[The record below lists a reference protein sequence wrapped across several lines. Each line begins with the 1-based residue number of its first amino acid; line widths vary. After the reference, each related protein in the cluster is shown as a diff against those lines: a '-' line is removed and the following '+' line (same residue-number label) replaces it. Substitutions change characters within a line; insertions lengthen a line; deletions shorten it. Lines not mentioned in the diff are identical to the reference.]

1 MLRTVASLQ
10 THFID
15 LYTSR
20 TRQCALGYDS
30 SGACDSFQ
38 LGEMIKFLSKK
49 GLLFL
54 IPFQSASPDEPDYT
68 WPEAYSGDIENLI
81 GLLRQCPPYQID
93 QNHHHCGLRGRVLPA
108 LDYIKDCLDTGVG
121 INPMRWKTDRA
132 AQTWIPFKDLK
143 RNNKKHFVVG
153 GNVVDETKNHF
164 DFIKARSMM
173 QFGMYSLDTEKSA
186 KSLFTAETCI
196 WTSGQEESS
205 KVLRTAL
212 KW

>member
-1 MLRTVASLQ
+1 M
-10 THFID
+10 HFIE

-54 IPFQSASPDEPDYT
+54 IPFQTVAPEDPEYL
-68 WPEAYSGDIENLI
+68 WPEAYTGDIDNLI

-93 QNHHHCGLRGRVLPA
+93 KNHHHCGLRVRILPA
-108 LDYIKDCLDTGVG
+108 LDYIKDCFDAIG

-132 AQTWIPFKDLK
+132 TQTWIPQTPSKSNGK
-143 RNNKKHFVVG
+143 RPFVVG
-153 GNVVDETKNHF
+153 GDAVGQENIRSF
-164 DFIKARSMM
+164 DFSKARSSL
-173 QFGMYSLDTEKSA
+173 QFGSNSLDTDKSA
-186 KSLFTAETCI
+186 KNLFTAETWV
-196 WTSGQEESS
+196 WTQGQEAESS
-205 KVLRTAL
+205 RLLKTSL